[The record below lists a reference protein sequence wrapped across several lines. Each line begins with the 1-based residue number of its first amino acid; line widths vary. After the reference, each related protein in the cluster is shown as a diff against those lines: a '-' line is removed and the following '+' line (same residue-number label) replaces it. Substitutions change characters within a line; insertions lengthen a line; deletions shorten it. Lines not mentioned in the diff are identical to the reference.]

1 MSFFLYIHC
10 RKASFAC
17 LLIERGKVMP
27 RLLHH
32 INDFVE
38 GDTVDTVGEGGEDIT
53 VESTGCGKGI
63 ALYTRNLNKTTH
75 WVTRHSQ
82 MMLQS
87 HLSGILYLRRTASKQ
102 LACSRRGHGTSHT
115 HLSLA
120 TYVCTGDRSIGLHY
134 ITHYSRSGNGMENLL
149 IAEFMSTGKMI

>member
-1 MSFFLYIHC
+1 
-10 RKASFAC
+10 
-17 LLIERGKVMP
+17 MP

-53 VESTGCGKGI
+53 VESTGSGKGI

-87 HLSGILYLRRTASKQ
+87 HLSGILYLRRTASK
-102 LACSRRGHGTSHT
+102 
-115 HLSLA
+115 
-120 TYVCTGDRSIGLHY
+120 
-134 ITHYSRSGNGMENLL
+134 
-149 IAEFMSTGKMI
+149 